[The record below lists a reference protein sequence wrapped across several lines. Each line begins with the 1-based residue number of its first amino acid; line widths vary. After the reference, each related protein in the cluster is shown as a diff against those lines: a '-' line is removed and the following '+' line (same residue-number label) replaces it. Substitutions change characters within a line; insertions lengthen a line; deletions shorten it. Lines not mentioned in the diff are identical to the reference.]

1 MRPGTSRRA
10 SFAVVVAAALAWV
23 GAASG
28 DALAQTVPT
37 TPPASS
43 TGGPYVGYVGFSS
56 YVGDASPYLGA
67 GPAVPPPSPGT
78 ATAVSVD
85 APGDGAVLG
94 GTADEGDA
102 VTGWDLVGLSA
113 MTLGAVGAIGL
124 LMGRRRSF

>member
-1 MRPGTSRRA
+1 MRPEKSRRGR
-10 SFAVVVAAALAWV
+10 FVVVVAAAVACV
-23 GAASG
+23 GAVSAH
-28 DALAQTVPT
+28 ALAQTVPT

-43 TGGPYVGYVGFSS
+43 TGGPYVGYVGFST
-56 YVGDASPYLGA
+56 YVGDASPYLRA
-67 GPAVPPPSPGT
+67 GPAVPPPGT

-85 APGDGAVLG
+85 APGEGAVLG

-102 VTGWDLVGLSA
+102 VTGWDFVGLSA